1 MWKEPPYF
9 REILDP
15 ETPGVDRYIALVS
28 SPDSGK
34 DTEVHHIV
42 PVAYFK
48 DVLGRTDCR
57 MAGSPDMNP
66 ANLVPLSKG
75 RHVLAHFY
83 LAKYAKKCIAVQMRN
98 AFCQT
103 YQTTDFSKVTE
114 EEVLSHIDE
123 INAEYSRLKKAKKV
137 HKDGVEIRRTST
149 CVSMTNWKDGKKVGM
164 SAKWYTNGSLRG
176 FSDSYTDMQFTAHCH
191 NENPIGFMLYGKLN
205 CRTGYDLYI
214 DVCDYQANG
223 KKPEALRGIIKI
235 YCGGRSFELMDSMSY
250 GSYSVRIS
258 CYPDGIHSYDVWD
271 KTRRFLH
278 SKYGNTPMLSRAIRS
293 IRQYAKMFG
302 IKFSDSFS
310 FMLSQLEDC
319 TMDVEPFQSY
329 TLPEFPG
336 NGKSY
341 EKMKNFDRVSP
352 SYRKLTQ
359 VRGGKSVATYWWD
372 ERGKITGICQD
383 GLPHIFYE
391 KRHIQLNGWHD
402 GAISNESH
410 DIRLEVPEPWFYMS
424 DEERLDFIKSR
435 YPVFN
440 SLNPIPP
447 IPERILATLAKAA

>member
-48 DVLGRTDCR
+48 DVLARTDCR

-66 ANLVPLSKG
+66 VNLVPLSKG

-114 EEVLSHIDE
+114 EEVLSRIDE
-123 INAEYSRLKKAKKV
+123 INAEYSRLKTAKKE
-137 HKDGVEIRRTST
+137 HKDGVDIRRTKT
-149 CVSMTNWKDGKKVGM
+149 CVSLNNWKDGKKVGV
-164 SAKWYTNGSLRG
+164 S
-176 FSDSYTDMQFTAHCH
+176 MQWA
-191 NENPIGFMLYGKLN
+191 
-205 CRTGYDLYI
+205 
-214 DVCDYQANG
+214 
-223 KKPEALRGIIKI
+223 
-235 YCGGRSFELMDSMSY
+235 
-250 GSYSVRIS
+250 
-258 CYPDGIHSYDVWD
+258 PDGTVKKVHDHEQGILVD
-271 KTRRFLH
+271 KVKVKFVNPAPNGIKV
-278 SKYGNTPMLSRAIRS
+278 SAENTD
-293 IRQYAKMFG
+293 G
-302 IKFSDSFS
+302 IKFVDIEIVQSTPEASMLCVRGNRMEIMVGSQHPDRGYSLSITYGTSTRWYEGDNTWKKAGEFLS
-310 FMLSQLEDC
+310 RDFRHVLVRGIRSVKMYASLMGMELNENFKHMLFMLENC
-319 TMDVEPFQSY
+319 IPEVEP
-329 TLPEFPG
+329 LPIPEIPSFESVNPPK
-336 NGKSY
+336 KS
-341 EKMKNFDRVSP
+341 KTDFDRVSP
-352 SYRKLTQ
+352 AYRKLTQ
-359 VRGGKSVATYWWD
+359 VRDGKPVATYWWD

-383 GLPHIFYE
+383 GLPNIFYE

-402 GAISNESH
+402 GAISNEFH
-410 DIRLEVPEPWFYMS
+410 DIRLEVPEPWFHMS